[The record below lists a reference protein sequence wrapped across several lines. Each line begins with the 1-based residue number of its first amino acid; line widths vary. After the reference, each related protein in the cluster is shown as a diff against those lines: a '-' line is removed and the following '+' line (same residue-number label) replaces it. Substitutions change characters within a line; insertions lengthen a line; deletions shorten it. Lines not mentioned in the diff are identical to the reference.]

1 MRSQYFESLNCEK
14 RQKWNDLYKSTIF
27 FYSMK
32 ADIDSVS
39 YCLPKVAESI
49 SKLKNVFSI
58 KSQNYVRDN
67 NFIKILSSFKY
78 NNYDS

>member
-1 MRSQYFESLNCEK
+1 
-14 RQKWNDLYKSTIF
+14 
-27 FYSMK
+27 MK

-58 KSQNYVRDN
+58 RSQNYVRDS